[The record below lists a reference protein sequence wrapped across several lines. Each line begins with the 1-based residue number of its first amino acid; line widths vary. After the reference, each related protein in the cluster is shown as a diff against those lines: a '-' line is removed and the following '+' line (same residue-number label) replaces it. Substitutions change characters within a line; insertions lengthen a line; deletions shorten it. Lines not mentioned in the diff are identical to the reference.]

1 MENHRAHFVAFA
13 EEAEDL
19 VLANLIVVF
28 RGGGP
33 KLDFFQLR
41 AAAALALLVGFFVSL
56 VKILAVVGDLANRR
70 IGGRRNFHQVETF
83 FLGQLYGLKRLHDA
97 ELAALIINHPDFA
110 SADSLVYAN
119 AVGLPEAAFCDKSPS
134 STSFFA
140 ARKRRTCNTF
150 RRQIQGVAPSSQ
162 PTPHGAK
169 QPLDGLQSIARG
181 RCCTARG
188 KKIGRASCRE

>member
-70 IGGRRNFHQVETF
+70 IGGRGNFSQGGPF
-83 FLGQLYGLKRLHDA
+83 FPGHV
-97 ELAALIINHPDFA
+97 N
-110 SADSLVYAN
+110 
-119 AVGLPEAAFCDKSPS
+119 
-134 STSFFA
+134 
-140 ARKRRTCNTF
+140 
-150 RRQIQGVAPSSQ
+150 
-162 PTPHGAK
+162 
-169 QPLDGLQSIARG
+169 GLQTLPVPGTSPLSANYPG
-181 RCCTARG
+181 
-188 KKIGRASCRE
+188 